1 MLPEHYE
8 GDSLV
13 LRYGNLFGAYAMG
26 GLLMVDYAEKRGE
39 LLKNL
44 DGLRCE
50 KDTQAKIGYVILDRP
65 PVNVISYD
73 GRRQIAALLTELDA
87 DPDVR
92 VIVIRGA
99 NGAYCAG
106 GDIRGFLSFP
116 RDQMSDLAQNIGM
129 PERCRKPVIAAME
142 KYSMGAG
149 FELALACDVRIATE
163 NTQLA
168 LPEIT
173 LGIIPGSGGT
183 QRLARIAGLG
193 RAKDMLMRGRR
204 IGAQEAHDWGIVA
217 EVVPD
222 GGLDDAIA
230 RWAGELGSMAS
241 FPMTTLKRVLNETYE
256 TPISTGF
263 HLEGQ
268 AFEKLRPGPEFK
280 YGIECYLEKRKPD
293 YSNM

>member
-1 MLPEHYE
+1 
-8 GDSLV
+8 
-13 LRYGNLFGAYAMG
+13 
-26 GLLMVDYAEKRGE
+26 
-39 LLKNL
+39 
-44 DGLRCE
+44 
-50 KDTQAKIGYVILDRP
+50 
-65 PVNVISYD
+65 
-73 GRRQIAALLTELDA
+73 
-87 DPDVR
+87 
-92 VIVIRGA
+92 
-99 NGAYCAG
+99 
-106 GDIRGFLSFP
+106 
-116 RDQMSDLAQNIGM
+116 
-129 PERCRKPVIAAME
+129 
-142 KYSMGAG
+142 
-149 FELALACDVRIATE
+149 
-163 NTQLA
+163 
-168 LPEIT
+168 
-173 LGIIPGSGGT
+173 
-183 QRLARIAGLG
+183 LG

>member
-1 MLPEHYE
+1 MT
-8 GDSLV
+8 
-13 LRYGNLFGAYAMG
+13 
-26 GLLMVDYAEKRGE
+26 DYAEQRGS
-39 LLKNL
+39 LLKEL

-50 KDTQAKIGYVILDRP
+50 KDTKARVGYVILDRP
-65 PVNVISYD
+65 PVNVISEI
-73 GRRQIAALLTELDA
+73 GRKQIAALLAELDA
-87 DPDVR
+87 DPEVR
-92 VIVIRGA
+92 VIVVRGA
-99 NGAYCAG
+99 NDAYCAG
-106 GDIRGFLSFP
+106 GDMRGFLKFP
-116 RDQMSDLAQNIGM
+116 RDKMSNLAHDMGM

-142 KYSMGAG
+142 KFAMGAG
-149 FELALACDVRIATE
+149 FEMALACDVRIATE
-163 NTQLA
+163 NTQIA

-193 RAKDMLMRGRR
+193 RAKDMLMRGRS
-204 IGAQEAHDWGIVA
+204 ISAEEAYEWGVVA

-230 RWAGELGSMAS
+230 QWTEELGSMAS
-241 FPMTTLKRVLNETYE
+241 YPMTTLKRVLNQTYE

-280 YGIECYLEKRKPD
+280 YGIDCYFEKRKPD
-293 YSNM
+293 YSDM